1 MRIDRLWLADFRN
14 YRELSLELAPGLTA
28 VVGAN
33 GEGKSNLLEA
43 LGYLATLESFRGAP
57 REALVRVG
65 SQQATVR
72 AEGDADGRRLL
83 VEAEITTG
91 RGRDRVL
98 VNRQPLRRARD
109 LLGVLR
115 VTVFAPDDLEL
126 VKGGP
131 SARRRYIDDLLV
143 ALHPKYDALRADVDR
158 ALKQRNSLL
167 KQCNGRLDEAAGFT
181 LDVWD
186 AKLAEHGE
194 ALATAREET
203 AAELAPVVSEAY
215 DQVAGRAPAV
225 GLRYERSWAGGLLE
239 ALQESRKDDLRRGVT
254 LVGPHRDDL
263 GLSLAGL
270 PARTHASQG
279 EQRSLALAL
288 RLGSHHL
295 VGQVT
300 GSFPLL
306 LLDDVFSELDPAR
319 SAALLRHLPG
329 GQSLLTTASALPE
342 EAKPDRVVRIAAGAV
357 VALGGAA

>member
-14 YRELSLELAPGLTA
+14 YSELELELASGLTA

-43 LGYLATLESFRGAP
+43 LSYLATLESFRAAP
-57 REALVRVG
+57 KDALVRVG
-65 SQQATVR
+65 ATQATVR
-72 AEGDADGRRLL
+72 AEGDAAGRRMLI
-83 VEAEITTG
+83 EAEITSG

-98 VNRQPLRRARD
+98 VNRQPLKRARD

-131 SARRRYIDDLLV
+131 APRRRYLDDLLV
-143 ALHPKYDALRADVDR
+143 ALHPKYDAIRADVDR
-158 ALKQRNSLL
+158 ALKQRNTLL
-167 KQCNGRLDEAAGFT
+167 KQCGGRLDASAEFT
-181 LDVWD
+181 LDIWD

-194 ALATAREET
+194 ALAEAREE
-203 AAELAPVVSEAY
+203 AAGKLVPVISEAY
-215 DQVAGRAPAV
+215 DQVADSSAAV
-225 GLRYERSWAGGLLE
+225 GLGYARSWRGGLLE
-239 ALQESRKDDLRRGVT
+239 ALQGSRKDDLRRGVT

-263 GLSLAGL
+263 ELSLAGL

-295 VGQVT
+295 VGEVT
-300 GSFPLL
+300 GSYPLL
-306 LLDDVFSELDPAR
+306 LLDDVFSELDAAR
-319 SAALLRHLPG
+319 SAALLRHLPP
-329 GQSLLTTASALPE
+329 GQALLTTASALPE

-357 VALGGAA
+357 VSLGGAA

>member
-14 YRELSLELAPGLTA
+14 YSELSLEFAPGLTA

-65 SQQATVR
+65 SPQATVR
-72 AEGDADGRRLL
+72 AEGDADGRRVLI
-83 VEAEITTG
+83 EAEITTG

-109 LLGVLR
+109 LLGVIR

-131 SARRRYIDDLLV
+131 AARRRYLDDLLV

-158 ALKQRNSLL
+158 ALRQRNTLL
-167 KQCNGRLDEAAGFT
+167 KQCNRRLDEAAGFT

-194 ALATAREET
+194 ALATAREDT
-203 AAELAPVVSEAY
+203 AAQLVDVVSEAY
-215 DQVAGRAPAV
+215 DQVADSSAAV
-225 GLRYERSWAGGLLE
+225 GLRYERTWSGALLE

-263 GLSLAGL
+263 ALSLAGL

-319 SAALLRHLPG
+319 SAALLRHLPA

-342 EAKPDRVVRIAAGAV
+342 EAKPDRVVRISSGAV

>member
-14 YRELSLELAPGLTA
+14 YNELSLELSPALTA

-43 LGYLATLESFRGAP
+43 LCYLATLESFRGAP

-65 SQQATVR
+65 APQATVR
-72 AEGDADGRRLL
+72 AEGQAEGRRML

-109 LLGVLR
+109 LLGFLR

-131 SARRRYIDDLLV
+131 AARRRYLDDLLV
-143 ALHPKYDALRADVDR
+143 SLHPKYDALRSDVDR
-158 ALKQRNSLL
+158 ALKQRNTLL
-167 KQCNGRLDEAAGFT
+167 KQCGGRLDEGAEFT

-186 AKLAEHGE
+186 SKLAEHGE
-194 ALATAREET
+194 ALAAARED
-203 AAELAPVVSEAY
+203 AAARLTPVVSQAY
-215 DQVAGRAPAV
+215 DQVAASSAAV
-225 GLRYERSWAGGLLE
+225 GLQYERSWSGGLLE
-239 ALQESRKDDLRRGVT
+239 ALQASRKDDLRRGVT
-254 LVGPHRDDL
+254 LLGPHRDDL
-263 GLSLAGL
+263 ELTLGGL

-295 VGQVT
+295 IAEVT

-306 LLDDVFSELDPAR
+306 LLDDVFSELDPSR
-319 SAALLRHLPG
+319 SQALLEHLPP
-329 GQSLLTTASALPE
+329 GQSLLTTASGLPE
-342 EAKPDRVVRIAAGAV
+342 AAKPDRVVRIAAGSV